1 MIEVNSYIIE
11 IEVMY
16 DDGHIQ
22 LTQIEHHLRYMVEAD
37 GIMERSFIQISL

>member
-1 MIEVNSYIIE
+1 MIEVNFYIIE

-22 LTQIEHHLRYMVEAD
+22 LTQAELHLRYMVEAD
-37 GIMERSFIQISL
+37 GTMEKNFIQIS